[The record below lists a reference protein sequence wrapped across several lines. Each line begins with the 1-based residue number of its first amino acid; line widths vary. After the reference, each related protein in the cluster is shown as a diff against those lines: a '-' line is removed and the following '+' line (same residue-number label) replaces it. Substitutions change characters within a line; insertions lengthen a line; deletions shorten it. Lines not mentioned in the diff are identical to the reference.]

1 MVGTLVYLGMSQF
14 WLHFQYRRALSAAL
28 YAECTGAWL
37 GVADKNLSRNEY
49 FKSRR
54 QNFTKRQKK
63 IENEKA
69 KNRMRKMRSLKT
81 DKQKGADKLNNRKK
95 SYLQRLLKKESL
107 EFTENL
113 DIEQYNFDIYE
124 RSITTYNCSNCHTK
138 RLISSLSFTACS
150 FCRKFEKVNNL
161 NPGPIPLELQDLS
174 FVARQL
180 ISRIHPVVSL
190 YKIKNCQYGYS
201 GNVINFPQD
210 VQELVDILPINLSD
224 LKSIITIR
232 LDNSN
237 GYSDFQVNRNKNG
250 NVYKLMNGY
259 DKILATENK
268 DDTENDYSDSDSYDS
283 DDEFDLELINDLHDE
298 INSEEEFNEIT
309 YTDLPNIKTFTQ
321 NDQINSNLNGSVYIW
336 PTIGVTPINEFSSPG
351 YISMAFPTLFPYG
364 TGDYSMI
371 DSKHLKLTDYVD
383 YLMFYEDGR
392 FARDERFRYFIM
404 NSLMRWNSL
413 KLGNIF
419 IEKNEI
425 FSNMT
430 VLQLQEY
437 IKQNPSIANKIMFYA
452 NKIPKTCGGTPVR
465 RYPPEYN

>member
-1 MVGTLVYLGMSQF
+1 MEPKLGHSQ
-14 WLHFQYRRALSAAL
+14 
-28 YAECTGAWL
+28 
-37 GVADKNLSRNEY
+37 DKNLSRNEY

-81 DKQKGADKLNNRKK
+81 DKQKAEDKLNNRKK
-95 SYLQRLLKKESL
+95 RYLQRLLKKESL

-174 FVARQL
+174 FVERQL
-180 ISRIHPVVSL
+180 ISRIHPV
-190 YKIKNCQYGYS
+190 
-201 GNVINFPQD
+201 D

-237 GYSDFQVNRNKNG
+237 GYSDFQVNRNKVFMALKWLKNNNPLYSNIEISTERLNCLPENG

-309 YTDLPNIKTFTQ
+309 YTDVPNIKTFTQ

-413 KLGNIF
+413 K
-419 IEKNEI
+419 
-425 FSNMT
+425 
-430 VLQLQEY
+430 
-437 IKQNPSIANKIMFYA
+437 
-452 NKIPKTCGGTPVR
+452 
-465 RYPPEYN
+465 